1 MNFFDA
7 IICVPLI
14 AGAYF
19 GYKKGLIF
27 EVAMILGLVIG
38 VYLGFKSSDLV
49 YGFLKKATDAGPQV
63 LHIISFLVVLAA
75 ILLIFIFYARLMESV
90 LKITS
95 LNLFNKVAGAVLG
108 VMKYAVA
115 VSVLFWLIKPFEGKL
130 DIIPEKSRKESLLY
144 PYVLGT
150 ASFITPV
157 IQDVKEELNENL
169 GGESS
174 VDQK

>member
-19 GYKKGLIF
+19 GYRKGFIF
-27 EVAMILGLVIG
+27 EVAMIIGLIVG
-38 VYLGFKSSDLV
+38 VYLGFKSSDFV
-49 YGFLKKATDAGPQV
+49 YGFLNKAIDAGPQV
-63 LHIISFLVVLAA
+63 LHIISFLVVLAS
-75 ILLIFIFYARLMESV
+75 ILLIFIFYARLMEGV

-95 LNLFNKVAGAVLG
+95 LNLFNKIAGAVLG
-108 VMKYAVA
+108 VFKYAVA

-130 DIIPEKSRKESLLY
+130 DVIPEKSRKESLLY
-144 PYVLGT
+144 PYVLDA

-169 GGESS
+169 GGSAS

>member
-19 GYKKGLIF
+19 GFKKGLIY
-27 EVAMILGLVIG
+27 EVAMILGLVVGI
-38 VYLGFKSSDLV
+38 YLGFKSSDLV
-49 YGFLKKATDAGPQV
+49 YGLLKKATDAGPQV
-63 LHIISFLVVLAA
+63 LHLLSFLIVVAA
-75 ILLIFIFYARLMESV
+75 ILLIFIFYARLLEGV

-108 VMKYAVA
+108 IFKYAVA
-115 VSVLFWLIKPFEGKL
+115 VSVLFWLVKPFEGKF

-144 PYVLGT
+144 PIVLET
-150 ASFITPV
+150 SSFITPV

-169 GGESS
+169 GGDSS
-174 VDQK
+174 IDQK